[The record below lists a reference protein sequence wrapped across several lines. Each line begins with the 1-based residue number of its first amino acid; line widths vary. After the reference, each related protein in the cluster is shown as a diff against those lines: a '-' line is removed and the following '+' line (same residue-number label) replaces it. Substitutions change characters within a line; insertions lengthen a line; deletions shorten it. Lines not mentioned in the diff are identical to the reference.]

1 MSVHSALLA
10 FQKEFQGAKKTAVNP
25 HFKNEYFSL
34 DDIVHATTP
43 LLTKHGL
50 YVSHGIETIDGI
62 TALTTLLHT
71 EGTGTLKSGD
81 ADEYVSSSIP
91 LPVSQNPQ
99 AMGSAITY
107 YKRYNLCCLLNIA
120 EADDDGNAASALI
133 SDHQAS
139 TIRDYIETL
148 EINEAKFL
156 HVLGAATIETIP
168 AIMWD
173 KAMAGIHAKER
184 QVAKDAA

>member
-50 YVSHGIETIDGI
+50 YVSHRI
-62 TALTTLLHT
+62 TCADSVTLMVT
-71 EGTGTLKSGD
+71 SVSDESGD
-81 ADEYVSSSIP
+81 CISSSIP

-107 YKRYNLCCLLNIA
+107 YKRYNLCSLLNIA

-133 SDHQAS
+133 SDHQAA
-139 TIRDYIETL
+139 TILEYIETL
-148 EINEAKFL
+148 GINKAKFL
-156 HVLGAATIETIP
+156 QTLSAATVETIP

-173 KAMAGIHAKER
+173 RAMAGIHAKER
-184 QVAKDAA
+184 QVAKEAE